1 MMSQESMM
9 KKKLENMHLKER
21 IDYGYR
27 KVITMML
34 ISGLLSVVIIGV
46 LFANMMHYVE
56 NVNVADQAVKIC
68 RINVNAAARNIR
80 EMALNEDTSS
90 YDNYEQT
97 VKRLLSEVDSQ
108 LQILKKTE
116 VLSDENYEE
125 YATALSDWGEIG
137 YSIIE
142 EIKNGNDENATDA
155 ILNNCTPALNKVVE
169 IAIKLDE
176 LTDEASSETVRNM
189 VVCTVAG
196 FVVIIVCLVFAFTLT
211 RKTSKRVL
219 ETVLEPLHAI
229 EDVAMELT
237 EGNLHSTLEYHS
249 DDEIGKLA
257 HSMRKSIR
265 ILGTYVDDIDRS
277 MKLFSEGNFD
287 VHPEVEWR
295 GDFVGILNSFMA
307 FQASMAG
314 TIKGIQNV
322 SNEVSGAAEQVA
334 SSSNDLADG
343 ATNQAAVVEELTATV
358 TGVSEQVEKNSQ
370 SAKEISVKVD
380 ELGNAI
386 SESNGKMHEMVDSMH
401 EISEASKEID
411 KIITTINEI
420 ASQTNL
426 LALNASIEAARAG
439 EAGKGFAVV
448 ANQVNVLADQSAQ
461 AAKESAT
468 LIETSVKA
476 VEKGMVIAGQT
487 AAQLEE
493 VAENSKVITTEVT
506 NIAETLETQ
515 TTEIKQINEGIEQI
529 NDVVQTNSATSEEC
543 AAASQ
548 EMSSEAESLREMI
561 RKFKVAEDKK
571 TV

>member
-56 NVNVADQAVKIC
+56 DVNAADQAVKIC

-97 VKRLLSEVDSQ
+97 VKRLLSEVDSE

-125 YATALSDWGEIG
+125 YASALSDWGEIG

-219 ETVLEPLHAI
+219 ETILEPLHAI

-265 ILGTYVDDIDRS
+265 ILRTYVDDIDRS

-561 RKFKVAEDKK
+561 SKFKVAEDKK

>member
-1 MMSQESMM
+1 MISQESMM

-34 ISGLLSVVIIGV
+34 ISGLLSVVIIGI

-97 VKRLLSEVDSQ
+97 VKRLLSEVDSE

-219 ETVLEPLHAI
+219 ETILEPLHAI

-257 HSMRKSIR
+257 HSMRKSIH